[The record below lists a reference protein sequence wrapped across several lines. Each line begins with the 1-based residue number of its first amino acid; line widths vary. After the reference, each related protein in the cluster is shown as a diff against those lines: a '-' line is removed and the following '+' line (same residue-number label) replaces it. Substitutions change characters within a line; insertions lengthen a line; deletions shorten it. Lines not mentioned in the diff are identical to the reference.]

1 MIKQKIMLILIIKM
15 SIVQKHFMVE
25 QIDYIL
31 NYAMIIV
38 KHVINLDY
46 QFIIKN
52 VILV

>member
-1 MIKQKIMLILIIKM
+1 MVIILIIKIF
-15 SIVQKHFMVE
+15 IVQKHFMVE
-25 QIDYIL
+25 QIDYIS